1 MVLGVAILN
10 KAGGAFGVL
19 SLLTGH
25 PINFWQWLYNVSCL
39 CILPFYI
46 SALSNLT
53 VKFRNVRK
61 ISFACLIYT
70 FDTAFGLLYTFYFT
84 YFWFS
89 SEDTNPTGNE
99 RRDLGVSGG
108 IAAEAVQ
115 PGKGYTISSST
126 TDLSQSASPA
136 RELFLTVSATLI
148 TTCLRFYFNLVMIS
162 FSRSLIKQYTND
174 TINVNIIDEE
184 AQEIFSRNTILSR
197 IKKAVYE
204 LEMRSK
210 DILTEYFQ

>member
-70 FDTAFGLLYTFYFT
+70 FDTAFGLLYTLYFT

-89 SEDTNPTGNE
+89 SEDTNPTGTK
-99 RRDLGVSGG
+99 RDYMASG
-108 IAAEAVQ
+108 AS
-115 PGKGYTISSST
+115 KSYSSSST
-126 TDLSQSASPA
+126 KDMSQSASPA

-148 TTCLRFYFNLVMIS
+148 TTCLRFYFNLVMVS

-174 TINVNIIDEE
+174 TVNVNIIDEE
-184 AQEIFSRNTILSR
+184 AQEIFSKNTILSR